1 MKKSTIALIISF
13 AALALIGILI
23 IQLYWMRNAQRLQE
37 ELFNNQITVTLK
49 TVVNRMFDERTAE
62 VSEPFVCNPECDH
75 LTKAVLSA
83 INPVRLDSLL
93 HEEFSNAEITKDHV
107 WGIFDPATG
116 TFYAGENMSQRNNI
130 LHSKHQISLS
140 CLYRHEQIMLGVYF
154 PNENELLRGK
164 LLPWMILS
172 LIFVLVVVF
181 AFSYTIFSFM
191 KQKKLSEIK
200 ADFVNNMT
208 HELKTPISTISL
220 ASEMLLSQ
228 QSTDANDKT
237 RKYARMIFDENQRMQ
252 QQVEHVL
259 QMAVL
264 EKGTFKLEIS
274 SFDAH
279 KLIGQ
284 CIYNFELAIKNAH
297 GSIEFF
303 PRANDYNINAD
314 QAHFLNIICN
324 LIDNAVKYSS
334 ESPEIRISTRNENGM
349 FVVAFSDKGIGISTD
364 NQKMIFDKLYRVPT
378 GDLHDVKGFGLG
390 LYYVKTITEALKG
403 RVKVKSEPGKGSTFE
418 VWLPVNVMANVY
430 ER

>member
-23 IQLYWMRNAQRLQE
+23 IQLYWMKNALRLQE

-62 VSEPFVCNPECDH
+62 VNEPFVCNPGCDH

-83 INPVRLDSLL
+83 INTVRLDSLL
-93 HEEFSNAEITKDHV
+93 HEEFSNSEITKDHV

-116 TFYAGENMSQRNNI
+116 TFYAGENMHQRSNI

-228 QSTDANDKT
+228 QSTDADDKT

-297 GSIEFF
+297 GSIEFY
-303 PRANDYNINAD
+303 PRASDYNINAD

-334 ESPEIRISTRNENGM
+334 ESPEIKITTRNENGM
-349 FVVAFSDKGIGISTD
+349 FVVAFSDKGIGISAD

-418 VWLPVNVMANVY
+418 VWLPVNVMAEAY